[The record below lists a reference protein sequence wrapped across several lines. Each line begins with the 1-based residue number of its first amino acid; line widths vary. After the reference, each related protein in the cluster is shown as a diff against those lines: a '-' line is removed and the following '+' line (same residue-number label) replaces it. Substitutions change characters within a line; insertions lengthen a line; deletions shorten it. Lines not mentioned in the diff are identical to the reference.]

1 MAVSFAAKP
10 SIRQQWAGG
19 DAHQGIVPQLC
30 ARHMEGEG
38 GGEIELAQGANES
51 KDVKVFTFSI
61 QRIVLQTFL
70 LSQDG
75 CFFLFGN

>member
-1 MAVSFAAKP
+1 
-10 SIRQQWAGG
+10 
-19 DAHQGIVPQLC
+19 
-30 ARHMEGEG
+30 MEGEG